1 MRVLRILLYPVKSL
15 DPLEVNETKITEKGS
30 LRNDRLFY
38 LVDEEGKIVNAKREK
53 KLHKIRCETNLKNQK
68 FTLRVNG
75 KTYELSFGELERL
88 SEILSDFLGYKVFV
102 KREEAGM
109 PDDRKAHGPTIMSDK
124 TIEEIGRWFNLP
136 FEEVLLRF
144 RPNVVISATEP
155 FEEEKLL
162 WKNFYVGKV
171 LLRAENI
178 SKRCPVPTR
187 NPFTGEEYKDF
198 VKIFISKRKETL
210 PPWLSEE
217 AFGGNFYR
225 VSLNTNVLE
234 GFGETIKV
242 GDEVKPAS

>member
-15 DPLEVNETKITEKGS
+15 DPVEVKEARVTEKGS
-30 LRNDRLFY
+30 LAKDRLFY
-38 LVDEEGKIVNAKREK
+38 LVNEEGKIVNAKKEK
-53 KLHKIRCETNLKNQK
+53 KLHKVRCETDLEGKK

-75 KTYELSFGELERL
+75 KTYELGFEELDKF
-88 SEILSDFLGYKVFV
+88 SEILSEFLGYRVFV

-109 PDDRKAHGPTIMSDK
+109 PDDRKAHGPTVMGDK

-144 RPNVVISATEP
+144 RPNVVVSVNEP

-162 WKNFYVGKV
+162 WKEFYVGNV
-171 LLRAENI
+171 FLRAENI

-198 VKIFISKRKETL
+198 VKIFINKRKENL

-225 VSLNTNVLE
+225 VALNTNVLK
-234 GFGETIKV
+234 GFEEVIRV
-242 GDEVKPAS
+242 GDEVRPAS

>member
-15 DPLEVNETKITEKGS
+15 DPVEVKEAKITEKGS
-30 LRNDRLFY
+30 LKNDRLFY
-38 LVDEEGKIVNAKREK
+38 LVDEEGKIVNAKKEK
-53 KLHKIRCETNLKNQK
+53 KLHKIRCETDLETQK

-75 KTYELSFGELERL
+75 ETYELSFSELDKL
-88 SEILSDFLGYKVFV
+88 SEILSDFLGYRVFL
-102 KREEAGM
+102 KREETGM
-109 PDDRKAHGPTIMSDK
+109 PDDKKAHGPTLMSDK
-124 TIEEIGRWFNLP
+124 TVEEIGRWFNLP

-144 RPNVVISATEP
+144 RPNILVSAKEP

-162 WKNFYVGKV
+162 WKEFYVGKV

-198 VKIFISKRKETL
+198 VKIFIKKRKENL
-210 PPWLSEE
+210 PSWLSEE

-225 VSLNTNVLE
+225 VALNTNVLE
-234 GFGETIKV
+234 GFGEVIRV
-242 GDEVKPAS
+242 ADEVKPAS

>member
-15 DPLEVNETKITEKGS
+15 DPVEVKEAPITEKGS
-30 LRNDRLFY
+30 LKNDRLFY
-38 LVDEEGKIVNAKREK
+38 LVNEEGKIVNAKKEK
-53 KLHKIRCETNLKNQK
+53 KLHQVRCKTDLENKR
-68 FTLRVNG
+68 FTLQVNG
-75 KTYELSFGELERL
+75 KTYELSFNELDRF

-102 KREEAGM
+102 KREETGM

-144 RPNVVISATEP
+144 RPNIVVSAKEP

-162 WKNFYVGKV
+162 WKEFYVGNV
-171 LLRAENI
+171 LFRAENI
-178 SKRCPVPTR
+178 SRRCPVPTR
-187 NPFTGEEYKDF
+187 NPFTGEEHKDF
-198 VKIFISKRKETL
+198 AKIFISKRKETL
-210 PPWLSEE
+210 PSWLSEE

-225 VSLNTNVLE
+225 VALNTNVLK

-242 GDEVKPAS
+242 GDEIRLTS

>member
-1 MRVLRILLYPVKSL
+1 MLRIFLYPVKSL
-15 DPLEVNETKITEKGS
+15 DPIEVKEVQITAKGS
-30 LRNDRLFY
+30 FKNDRLFY
-38 LVDEEGKIVNAKREK
+38 LVNEEGKIVNAKKEK
-53 KLHKIRCETNLKNQK
+53 KLHKIRCKTDLKNQK
-68 FTLRVNG
+68 FTLRVNEEIY
-75 KTYELSFGELERL
+75 TLNFDELDRFSQ
-88 SEILSDFLGYKVFV
+88 ILSDFLGYKVFL
-102 KREEAGM
+102 KKEEMGM

-124 TIEEIGRWFNLP
+124 TVEEIGKWFNLP

-144 RPNVVISATEP
+144 RPNIVVSATEP

-162 WKNFYVGKV
+162 WKEFYIGDV

-178 SKRCPVPTR
+178 SRRCPVPTR
-187 NPFTGEEYKDF
+187 NPFTGEEYRDF
-198 VKIFISKRKETL
+198 TRIFINRRKETL